1 MIKNF
6 LHASNRLFKSK
17 FLPFHNRNISSLGK
31 LSLRIADAFPVVRN
45 ASAVRRLRKTVLRRF
60 DHSNNIVH
68 FKSPHS
74 TGSFKLRANGR
85 NVGSCWPTMLLQ
97 QCCVRL
103 HVTSKA
109 LKCSNKTVN
118 IGAMTSIILE
128 RDVHAKRNADQHFDT
143 KVNARQVGPHFGSNF
158 PLHGKISGVC
168 PGRGRFWN

>member
-17 FLPFHNRNISSLGK
+17 FPPKHNRNISSLGK
-31 LSLRIADAFPVVRN
+31 LSYGDLFIPITLFI
-45 ASAVRRLRKTVLRRF
+45 S
-60 DHSNNIVH
+60 
-68 FKSPHS
+68 KSPHL

-85 NVGSCWPTMLLQ
+85 NVGSCWPTML
-97 QCCVRL
+97 RPFARNFK
-103 HVTSKA
+103 SSP
-109 LKCSNKTVN
+109 KCSNKTVN

-158 PLHGKISGVC
+158 PLYGKIPRGM
-168 PGRGRFWN
+168 PGEWEVLELTGK

>member
-17 FLPFHNRNISSLGK
+17 FPPKHNRNISSLGK
-31 LSLRIADAFPVVRN
+31 LSYGDLFIPITLFI
-45 ASAVRRLRKTVLRRF
+45 S
-60 DHSNNIVH
+60 
-68 FKSPHS
+68 KSPHL

-85 NVGSCWPTMLLQ
+85 NVGSCWPRMLLQ

-109 LKCSNKTVN
+109 LKCSNKTMN

-128 RDVHAKRNADQHFDT
+128 RDVHAERNADQHFDT

-158 PLHGKISGVC
+158 PLYGKIPGVC
-168 PGRGRFWN
+168 PGSGRFWNWLVNYLTPVRSLVPSFAQAS

>member
-17 FLPFHNRNISSLGK
+17 FPPKHNRHISSLGK
-31 LSLRIADAFPVVRN
+31 LSYGDLFIPITLFI
-45 ASAVRRLRKTVLRRF
+45 SE
-60 DHSNNIVH
+60 
-68 FKSPHS
+68 SPHL

-103 HVTSKA
+103 HVGSKA

-128 RDVHAKRNADQHFDT
+128 RDVHAKQKLTSTLTRKSMPDRSGIILGQ
-143 KVNARQVGPHFGSNF
+143 
-158 PLHGKISGVC
+158 ISHCTEKYPGVC
-168 PGRGRFWN
+168 PGSGRF